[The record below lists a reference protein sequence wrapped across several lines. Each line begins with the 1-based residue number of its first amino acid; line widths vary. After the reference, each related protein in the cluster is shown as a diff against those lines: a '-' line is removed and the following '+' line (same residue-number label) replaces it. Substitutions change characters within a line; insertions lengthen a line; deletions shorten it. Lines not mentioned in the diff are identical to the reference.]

1 MGYNATVIV
10 MVDSLDAIAKD
21 PDFGKKLSDAVMKV
35 SNAQEP
41 QDVSALGHCNAA
53 TVIESHHADHSS
65 LIAVGGN
72 YGTVLLPYATG
83 YAHHTP
89 EAKLAI
95 LKRFAEEMGFV
106 LHKKVKNGT

>member
-21 PDFGKKLSDAVMKV
+21 PDFGKKLSDAVMKIQ
-35 SNAQEP
+35 NEP
-41 QDVSALGHCNAA
+41 IDISALGHCNAA

-72 YGTVLLPYATG
+72 YGTVLVPYATG

-95 LKRFAEEMGFV
+95 LKRFAEEMGFI
-106 LHKKVKNGT
+106 LHKKVNYGT